1 MNVEEIK
8 KQINSKMK
16 NLDKDQLKIVD
27 EFIEKI
33 NSLNLNEWDLNQY
46 VEDIV
51 NQRAE
56 VLHKLAQ

>member
-16 NLDKDQLKIVD
+16 NLDKDQLKIVE

-33 NSLNLNEWDLNQY
+33 SSLNLNEWDLNQY
-46 VEDIV
+46 VDDIV